1 MVVALFYLQ
10 MSGLFSLTVKARD
23 LLKVHRPWERRA
35 APDLPVGPQLSP
47 LSESAD
53 AE

>member
-1 MVVALFYLQ
+1 MALRLTATNVW
-10 MSGLFSLTVKARD
+10 GLFSLTVKARD
-23 LLKVHRPWERRA
+23 LLKFHRPWERRA